1 MKRNLGNNLNN
12 RKGHHHHHHHT
23 SAEPAPSL
31 IDWSYIKDIQLPPPN
46 VSKVDH
52 HSITLSWDNLNDEDE
67 VHGDQRLM
75 YELQEET
82 STHEYKTL
90 YQGYADSFIVEDL
103 PPLRT
108 YKYRLV
114 VSYNDQ
120 HLATS
125 DAVTASTANEPYD
138 ASKLHKA
145 VLKKEEDVLV
155 KIIESGDV
163 SIDALDKFGQ
173 TPLMVATRKGF
184 LSMISILL
192 DYGADVEMQDSSGKN
207 SLMLACFIGSKEIA
221 RKLRDAGLQWSTTD
235 KNGCTSLHYAVDS
248 CNKRLIE
255 WMIAEGAPLE
265 AKDTVSGWTPLL
277 RVAATSG
284 DHDTC
289 EVLLDAGADVN
300 LQDFGGKSS
309 LMMACLNGHLL
320 TTQLLLERGAD
331 IDLKTAHGKTC
342 FDMALSFDRGAVI
355 SLLESFRAKK

>member
-1 MKRNLGNNLNN
+1 MKRNLGNNINT

-23 SAEPAPSL
+23 AAEPAAPCL
-31 IDWSYIKDIQLPPPN
+31 IDWSYIKDIQLPPPS
-46 VSKVDH
+46 VGKVDH
-52 HSITLSWDNLNDEDE
+52 HSITLTWDNLNDEDD
-67 VHGDQRLM
+67 VKGDQRLM

-82 STHEYKTL
+82 SCHHYTTL

-120 HLATS
+120 NLATS
-125 DAVTASTANEPYD
+125 DTVTASTANEPYD
-138 ASKLHKA
+138 ANKLHKA

-173 TPLMVATRKGF
+173 SPLMVATRKGF
-184 LSMISILL
+184 TNVINILL
-192 DYGADVEMQDSSGKN
+192 EYGADVELQDSSGKN

-221 RKLRDAGLQWSTTD
+221 KLLRNSGLHWSTTD

-248 CNKRLIE
+248 CNKKLVQWVIQ
-255 WMIAEGAPLE
+255 EGAPIE
-265 AKDTVSGWTPLL
+265 ARDNVSGWTPLL

-300 LQDFGGKSS
+300 LQDYAGKSS

-320 TTQLLLERGAD
+320 TTQLLLERGANME
-331 IDLKTAHGKTC
+331 LKTAHGKTC
-342 FDMALSFDRGAVI
+342 FDMALSFDRSSII
-355 SLLESFRAKK
+355 SLLESFRSK